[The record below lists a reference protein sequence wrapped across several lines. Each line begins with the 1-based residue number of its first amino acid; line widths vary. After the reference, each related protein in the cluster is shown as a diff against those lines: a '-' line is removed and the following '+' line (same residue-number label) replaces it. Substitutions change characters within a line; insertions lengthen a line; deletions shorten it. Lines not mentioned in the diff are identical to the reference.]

1 MLVERAAPSHISHP
15 IPTALKCHVVWC
27 DQRGLAQA
35 AIHVGQFDQY
45 RRFHQISWPASFRYW
60 YQWRPNWYLRYPR
73 QSHGSQIANCF
84 KIYRSGR
91 FLGWPSIPF
100 GVLTSLQLLV
110 QRPGEGLG
118 SRQTSVQTYIGVEYV
133 KFDSTLI
140 CCSDIKC
147 CIISAL

>member
-15 IPTALKCHVVWC
+15 IQTAFECHVVWC

-45 RRFHQISWPASFRYW
+45 RRFQQISWPASFRHW

-73 QSHGSQIANCF
+73 QSQGSQIANCSF
-84 KIYRSGR
+84 IYRSGR
-91 FLGWPSIPF
+91 FLDWPLIPF